1 MMITKETELQEEC
14 TELAKSNN
22 QLNEQLATLKE
33 HEAQSCQSVTQIE
46 GQRDQLLSKI
56 KQLEQKDEKRELYIS
71 GLEKEVRTLKE
82 ENDRM
87 RSNANHND
95 RESYLKLQDL
105 ERDLLLLSDQNQQLS
120 KSLQEKEICLATLE
134 KSYNEIRSMVQ
145 QNPHESQRMVTP
157 NFGDNLQSQKMFRFR
172 NKSADIVY
180 PQEG

>member
-14 TELAKSNN
+14 TELAKTNN

-105 ERDLLLLSDQNQQLS
+105 ERDLLLLSDQN
-120 KSLQEKEICLATLE
+120 
-134 KSYNEIRSMVQ
+134 
-145 QNPHESQRMVTP
+145 
-157 NFGDNLQSQKMFRFR
+157 
-172 NKSADIVY
+172 
-180 PQEG
+180 